1 MEIGMLILSPSPG
14 GLFILGSFTAWYT
27 DSSSRTAA
35 GQWSFIARMTLTR
48 LGVLVDPLRTDAD
61 AEIVDV

>member
-14 GLFILGSFTAWYT
+14 GLFILGSFTAWYI

-48 LGVLVDPLRTDAD
+48 LGVLVGPLRTDAD